1 MSTNK
6 QTVIPTLQSA
16 IRDFPSPLGFVT
28 AYIPEELF
36 HAAGFTPLFI
46 FPTSYDRGFAR
57 AHLPSFTC
65 WIVGSALDQALAGEL
80 DGLAGMALA
89 KTCDTTQGL
98 ADLWS
103 WTVPGIP
110 CLHFGMPLRLDG
122 PATRTYLLAELAS
135 LRQRIETLTDRTVSD
150 ETLNES
156 IALFNRARSLVRC
169 LYARA
174 GSPSQQDGWSAS
186 AFYERVRA
194 AFEMPKQAYIDY
206 LTPVLEDDPDTTSNG
221 DGRRLPRV
229 LLAGPALGDPTLF
242 KVLDQAG
249 VHVVGDMFDL
259 GERYFDVDAIEDGDP
274 LGSLADRLMTL
285 LPTPTK
291 HHPLRARTDHL
302 LSLAQER
309 RADGVIFAR
318 KKFCD
323 PHGFDYVQM
332 RHALERIGL
341 PHLLLELEQASQS
354 GQLRTRVEA
363 FREMITH

>member
-1 MSTNK
+1 MSTDR
-6 QTVIPTLQSA
+6 QTVTHNLQSA

-46 FPTSYDRGFAR
+46 FPTSQDRGFAR

-65 WIVGSALDQALAGEL
+65 WVVGSVLDQALAGEL
-80 DGLAGMALA
+80 DGLVAMALA

-98 ADLWS
+98 ADLWP
-103 WTVPGIP
+103 WNIPGIP

-122 PATRTYLLAELAS
+122 PVARTYLLAELRS
-135 LRQRIETLTDRTVSD
+135 LQQRIETLTGRAVSD
-150 ETLNES
+150 ETLDES
-156 IALFNRARSLVRC
+156 IALFNRVRSLVRH
-169 LYARA
+169 LYTRA
-174 GSPSQQDGWSAS
+174 ASPSQQDGWSAS
-186 AFYERVRA
+186 ALYEHVRA
-194 AFEMPKQAYIDY
+194 AFEMPKQAYVDY
-206 LTPVLEDDPDTTSNG
+206 LTPILEAGPDPTGDD

-229 LLAGPALGDPTLF
+229 LLVGPALGDLALF
-242 KVLDQAG
+242 EVLDQAG

-259 GERYFDVDAIEDGDP
+259 GERYFGMDAVEDGDP
-274 LGSLADRLMTL
+274 LGSLADRLLTL
-285 LPTPTK
+285 LPTATK
-291 HHPLRARTDHL
+291 HHPQRARTDHL